1 MYAAGI
7 LEMRGKSKPAERER
21 TAWTVGLLT
30 AVSTIS
36 LFLKD
41 LGFVNSFGGAL
52 IASGIIYVF
61 PAIMFLAPLRR
72 KVYTFL
78 HVYIYF

>member
-1 MYAAGI
+1 
-7 LEMRGKSKPAERER
+7 MRGLTKPTDKQR
-21 TAWTVGLLT
+21 TAWTVGLLSL
-30 AVSTIS
+30 VSTLS

-61 PAIMFLAPLRR
+61 PALMFLAPLRR
-72 KVYTFL
+72 KVIAETHTKVHYEC
-78 HVYIYF
+78 VIVK